1 MLPWKIFSFFQKPL
15 LGKFSNQTDTDD
27 FSLQILGYALI
38 VNYLFN
44 CHSNSLIRPT
54 HQSLEWISSTLEK
67 IPLSEGVQVRVMSWC
82 KSWNEFFFPEG
93 VIQTLVFCSKTNH
106 VQYWL
111 VSGINTENTPKS
123 FSFQHSTIRVW
134 FKPNIYSIWYWPN
147 SLCSQLKTQ

>member
-1 MLPWKIFSFFQKPL
+1 MWLYCVMINKHIYQKNFHFYSLKLQVCSFTEHCPEGYSHSSKTS
-15 LGKFSNQTDTDD
+15 LGKFSKQTDTDD

-93 VIQTLVFCSKTNH
+93 VIQTLVF
-106 VQYWL
+106 VL
-111 VSGINTENTPKS
+111 
-123 FSFQHSTIRVW
+123 
-134 FKPNIYSIWYWPN
+134 KPIMYSIG
-147 SLCSQLKTQ
+147 LFQE